1 VWHLKGPLKLIIF
14 IIFAFVELEWR
25 SVDETV
31 AMPVQAK
38 KEVLEKLLDK
48 FDLCVT
54 GRAFD
59 VLRSLNLSFPW
70 LCFDLNW

>member
-1 VWHLKGPLKLIIF
+1 
-14 IIFAFVELEWR
+14 
-25 SVDETV
+25 
-31 AMPVQAK
+31 MPVQAK

-70 LCFDLNW
+70 LCFDLNC

>member
-1 VWHLKGPLKLIIF
+1 L
-14 IIFAFVELEWR
+14 VELEWR
-25 SVDETV
+25 SVDESV

-48 FDLCVT
+48 FDICVT

-59 VLRSLNLSFPW
+59 VLRSLEIPSHF
-70 LCFDLNW
+70 LCLKVHGR